1 MAGEKERYSIIK
13 RLDKG
18 GMAEV
23 FLARSTSLEGFEK
36 NVAIKRVLPHL
47 AANTRFVNM
56 FLDEAKLSLS
66 LEHANIVSV
75 FDVGR
80 SGDTYFIVME
90 FIDGTNMKRLIDG
103 NAMPLDIA
111 VYLAI
116 EVCKG
121 LAYAHEKND
130 RQGRPLKI
138 VHRDISPPNILIS
151 REGEVKLVDFGLA
164 RAASQIENTDPGVV
178 KGKFAYLSPEAAW
191 GQEVD
196 HRTDVFAVGIV
207 LWEAITGKR
216 LFQGNTDLETLENVR
231 ECRVPPIHLS
241 RPDVP
246 ASLDRILSRALARNV
261 GDRYQTAR
269 ELGRELSMFL
279 VEQRMSVT
287 SYDLASWMQDTLD
300 FPSES
305 SRISP
310 TLADKAIQN
319 ELERFVGLDD
329 PSPTSGRASSKS
341 AKPDFEDPRL
351 WGVFDDGGVSIDNIV
366 SASKTGQQPALRS
379 ATQKVGK
386 PLSDEEAGAVVENSV
401 MFSRPASDTANG
413 PVAAPPKTLPPG
425 AVVPQRG
432 SGARRLPTQA
442 APPLP
447 PPSPGAKRTT
457 ANIARPATL
466 PAGAPPPAGPP
477 PARPRVAATQ
487 MMAPL
492 DEAIFEQ
499 SGLFRPRDGSLIKG
513 ATHVS
518 SLAPVA
524 PSLALDPPSMA
535 DERGLEPP
543 APPTSPAR
551 ATESGLGRTHTEAIE
566 RPVVANEP
574 SGVVRVVPPRE
585 EAPQAAPEP
594 IDQTPTEPAYSQ
606 NRLPEPIE
614 PSNVDIFAS
623 VDSKADPI
631 PEPVARSTKP
641 GAIQPA
647 ARPAP
652 IAPPIEEEIVLG
664 VEGPPWISFSVIL
677 GSVVVI
683 AFYGYRIFAPFLSI
697 G

>member
-90 FIDGTNMKRLIDG
+90 YIDGTNLKRLID
-103 NAMPLDIA
+103 NQAMPLDIA

-130 RQGRPLKI
+130 RSGKPLKI

-164 RAASQIENTDPGVV
+164 RAASQIENTAPGVV

-231 ECRVPPIHLS
+231 ECRVPPIHQS

-246 ASLDRILSRALARNV
+246 ASLDRILTRALARNPA
-261 GDRYQTAR
+261 DRYQSAR
-269 ELGRELSMFL
+269 ELGRELSLFL

-287 SYDLASWMQDTLD
+287 SYDLASWMQDILD
-300 FPSES
+300 LPTET
-305 SRISP
+305 SRISS
-310 TLADKAIQN
+310 TLADRAIQS
-319 ELERFVGLDD
+319 ELERFVGMDEPD
-329 PSPTSGRASSKS
+329 TKKAPA
-341 AKPDFEDPRL
+341 AKADFEDPRL

-366 SASKTGQQPALRS
+366 SASMTGQQPTLRS
-379 ATQKVGK
+379 GTQKVGK
-386 PLSDEEAGAVVENSV
+386 PLTDAEAGAVADSNA
-401 MFSRPASDTANG
+401 MFARTSGEPGGAPARP
-413 PVAAPPKTLPPG
+413 APPKRLPPG
-425 AVVPQRG
+425 AVVPSKG
-432 SGARRLPTQA
+432 SGARRLPGG

-447 PPSPGAKRTT
+447 PPTPGPPNRRTT
-457 ANIARPATL
+457 ATLARPAITT
-466 PAGAPPPAGPP
+466 PAAPGPA
-477 PARPRVAATQ
+477 PRHAATQ

-499 SGLFRPRDGSLIKG
+499 SGLFRPRDGALVTG
-513 ATHVS
+513 TNDVS
-518 SLAPVA
+518 
-524 PSLALDPPSMA
+524 ALSNALKDARSQ
-535 DERGLEPP
+535 ERGALPPQTARAPQAAARQSAPPPQAPAAPP
-543 APPTSPAR
+543 APAR
-551 ATESGLGRTHTEAIE
+551 EGSGLGRTHTEAID
-566 RPVVANEP
+566 RPVVANDP
-574 SGVVRVVPPRE
+574 SGVMRVQPAPAPPVE
-585 EAPQAAPEP
+585 TPAPAQEASPLPQP
-594 IDQTPTEPAYSQ
+594 IGGSGA
-606 NRLPEPIE
+606 
-614 PSNVDIFAS
+614 DIFAS
-623 VDSKADPI
+623 VDAAAEKV
-631 PEPVARSTKP
+631 PEPVERSTKP
-641 GAIQPA
+641 GALAQNTAPA
-647 ARPAP
+647 GRPP
-652 IAPPIEEEIVLG
+652 LITVDEEVIGRVQ
-664 VEGPPWISFSVIL
+664 GPPVISFFVIL
-677 GSVVVI
+677 ASVVVI
-683 AFYGYRIFAPFLSI
+683 GFYGYRIFAPFLRF
-697 G
+697 